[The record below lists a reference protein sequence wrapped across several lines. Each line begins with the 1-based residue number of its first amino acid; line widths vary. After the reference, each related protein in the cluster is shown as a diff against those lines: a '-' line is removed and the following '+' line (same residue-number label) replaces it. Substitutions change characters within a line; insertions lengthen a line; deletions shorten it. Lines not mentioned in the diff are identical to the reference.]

1 MEQAQGCGHRRAQD
15 GAGLCYG
22 QTWAQDGA
30 CVTGRR
36 GRDTQR
42 PGGLCYGE
50 GTQEG
55 SGLGRPVL
63 RADVD
68 GTPSGQEACAMGRS
82 PLRGEE
88 TDRHTHRRPQ
98 DADADAPKEP
108 FETGAH
114 THRRPPRCC
123 ARASDILFCCVFYL
137 HLAEADENHIQIRRD
152 LF

>member
-1 MEQAQGCGHRRAQD
+1 MLRADVGGTPSGQEACVTGRGHRRAQD
-15 GAGLCYG
+15 WAGLCYG
-22 QTWAQDGA
+22 QTW
-30 CVTGRR
+30 T
-36 GRDTQR
+36 
-42 PGGLCYGE
+42 
-50 GTQEG
+50 
-55 SGLGRPVL
+55 GLGRPVL